1 MRAVPRAQIETAEA
15 YGMTRKQSF
24 WRILVPQ
31 MWVYA
36 LPGLSNLWM
45 VLIKA
50 TPLLFLLGI
59 EDIVY
64 WARELGGTKTSRFT
78 DYPHGDWRVWY
89 FLFLL
94 VFYLAFTK
102 VSEIFL
108 ERLMIRLTHG
118 QATTGGEAQRKA
130 A

>member
-1 MRAVPRAQIETAEA
+1 
-15 YGMTRKQSF
+15 MTTRQTF
-24 WRILVPQ
+24 WRIMVPQ

-50 TPLLFLLGI
+50 TPLLFLLGV

-64 WARELGGTKTSRFT
+64 WARELGSTKNPKFT
-78 DYPHGDWRVWY
+78 DYPHGDWRMQY
-89 FLFLL
+89 FFALL

-102 VSEIFL
+102 VSEVVLGRI
-108 ERLMIRLTHG
+108 MKRLTHG
-118 QATTGGEAQRKA
+118 QATAGGEAQRKA
-130 A
+130 AT

>member
-1 MRAVPRAQIETAEA
+1 
-15 YGMTRKQSF
+15 
-24 WRILVPQ
+24 

-45 VLIKA
+45 VLIKS
-50 TPLLFLLGI
+50 TPLLFLLGV

-64 WARELGGTKTSRFT
+64 WARELGSAKTPRFT
-78 DYPHGDWRVWY
+78 EYPHGDWRVWY
-89 FLFLL
+89 FLALL
-94 VFYLAFTK
+94 VFYLAFTR
-102 VSEIFL
+102 VSEIAL
-108 ERLMIRLTHG
+108 GRLMNRLTRG